1 MALREFK
8 DGIEREKETQGWNED
23 CGILG
28 LCGVEEGAMQMVARI
43 RKLT

>member
-8 DGIEREKETQGWNED
+8 DGIKREKERRAWNED

-28 LCGVEEGAMQMVARI
+28 LCGVEEGAMQMVGRI
-43 RKLT
+43 I

>member
-8 DGIEREKETQGWNED
+8 DGIAREKGWNED

-28 LCGVEEGAMQMVARI
+28 LCGVEEGAMQMVGQ
-43 RKLT
+43 K